1 MFVKHTRA
9 HTLAR
14 GKGGMYD
21 ECPMRS
27 RVHHHISYVLKFH
40 QCDGRFLSLQRWPN
54 KLTLGCVIWP
64 MQQEAESR
72 NLGHTSWAISVLYP
86 SESTGWGCRLS
97 HMKWNYWPNPVGTIG
112 TVVKRR
118 NWIIRR
124 VLFPFAG
131 YWTLWGRIPWRRP
144 LEK

>member
-72 NLGHTSWAISVLYP
+72 NLGHTFFAISVLPPFILNRQTYLACHCKRWTSFP
-86 SESTGWGCRLS
+86 LLCKCSDGGTES
-97 HMKWNYWPNPVGTIG
+97 
-112 TVVKRR
+112 
-118 NWIIRR
+118 
-124 VLFPFAG
+124 A
-131 YWTLWGRIPWRRP
+131 
-144 LEK
+144 